1 MSLMLAMFIDLLEIP
16 SFLSLAFQ
24 KEKVDTVTAM
34 HAITKTNKYVLL
46 FEMKPFT
53 KLLHVKH

>member
-16 SFLSLAFQ
+16 SFLSLALQ

-34 HAITKTNKYVLL
+34 HAITKTNKHVLL

-53 KLLHVKH
+53 KLPHVKH